1 MKKVLILLALLL
13 AFTSI
18 GLGQGSGPIT
28 VKEVDGS
35 PVCNNCRTFVFPNGS
50 LTVSGNKVTVASGG
64 GGITVGTTTANGT
77 AGRVLY
83 TDGSFVQ
90 AYTVTGSGNAVLN
103 ASPIFT
109 TDITTPIV
117 KSAAGADLA
126 ANATAPAAT
135 TGASQAGKAVT
146 VTASAAVASTDT
158 AGAAAGGN
166 VTITAGNAARLTSG
180 NANGGQLFLIG
191 GAGIGTGVQGSVG
204 IGGTTSSFT
213 ALFPTIYAGAPAL
226 FLIGA
231 DSGSTTMRSLG
242 VGKVLLNTTISG
254 VATPIIS
261 INSNSNYFSMG
272 SGVHTQWTSTTNA
285 DGTADLILR
294 RAAAANLAFGAA
306 DAASP
311 VAQTISTQGSRA
323 GTDSN
328 VSGANLTVQSG
339 LGTGNSTP
347 SSLILRSPLIGSTG
361 TTAQTATTGLTII
374 NGTARLTS
382 YTVATLPNPT
392 VAGDG
397 ALAIV
402 TDATLTAITGLGLAP
417 TGGGA
422 NIVPVYVA
430 GGVWLMF

>member
-180 NANGGQLFLIG
+180 NADGGNVNLVF
-191 GAGIGTGVQGSVG
+191 GAAIGTGRSG
-204 IGGTTSSFT
+204 ILTLGGTTTSFT
-213 ALFPTIYAGAPAL
+213 GLTTTDVFGSKYVTAKLGNNTITNTGFVGSLFRINSVEGNSSTITSDYGNSIL
-226 FLIGA
+226 LSSGGLITWNSA
-231 DSGSTTMRSLG
+231 SSLASGSADTT
-242 VGKVLLNTTISG
+242 
-254 VATPIIS
+254 
-261 INSNSNYFSMG
+261 F
-272 SGVHTQWTSTTNA
+272 
-285 DGTADLILR
+285 R
-294 RAAAANLAFGAA
+294 RNAAANLAFGAA

-347 SSLILRSPLIGSTG
+347 SRLILRSPLIGSTG